1 MPAPLPELL
10 TNALAVGAGGFVGA
24 IARYLVGLAVPA
36 HASGFP
42 VSTFLVN
49 IVGAFV
55 IAFVTTLTLRHLQ
68 IDYRLFLFITT
79 GVCGGFTTFST
90 FSWES
95 LRLLEGGQIAVAAL
109 YIIGSVSVCIIAAF
123 AGQAASE
130 HLVG

>member
-36 HASGFP
+36 HSSGFP

-109 YIIGSVSVCIIAAF
+109 YIIGSVSACIIAAF